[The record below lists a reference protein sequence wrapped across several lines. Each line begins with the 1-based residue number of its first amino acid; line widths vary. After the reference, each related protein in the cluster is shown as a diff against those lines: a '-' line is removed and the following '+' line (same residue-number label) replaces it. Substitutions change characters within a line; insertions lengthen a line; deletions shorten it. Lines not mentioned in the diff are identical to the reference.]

1 MSARIS
7 RPPSNQLLEPVSHR
21 SAMGSWIIYLPVD
34 DRTGWKLSGKAGKLR
49 KVPAKFLPIAAHDDR
64 LTRPV
69 SAEQAAIAVELWLV
83 GPRAVTEISLGDCL
97 SGWVQVGHWLERVY
111 RGLSSAT

>member
-1 MSARIS
+1 
-7 RPPSNQLLEPVSHR
+7 
-21 SAMGSWIIYLPVD
+21 MGSWIIYLPVD

-69 SAEQAAIAVELWLV
+69 SAEQAAIAVEHWLV
-83 GPRAVTEISLGDCL
+83 GPGAVTEISWATACRAGSRSAIGWSESTEGSLQRPRQRL
-97 SGWVQVGHWLERVY
+97 AVRSARWEPSGGPSRLR
-111 RGLSSAT
+111 L